1 MVPEI
6 TDDQS
11 DVFALLSD
19 PAVHGLARGACVKR
33 IDTHGAVVFLAG
45 DDVYKV
51 KRAVRFAFM
60 DFSTLEKRR
69 AACENEIR
77 VNRANAPALY
87 LGTIPIRR
95 TQGLQ
100 LGGEAGDIVE
110 WAVHL
115 RRFDETATL
124 DLLAERGN
132 IDFEC
137 VAELADIILAA
148 HDRAPPRDHAATRV
162 FKRRFEDTFEGL
174 ARAADIFPAQEAA
187 DLRQR
192 FVVALAKVEA
202 LLVARE
208 AQGKVRHCH
217 GDLHLCNIVL
227 VDNHP
232 VLFGAIEFDEGLA
245 TCDILYDLAF
255 LLMDLWQRGLHA
267 HANLLFNRYMSHCKT
282 PAEELAGLGAL
293 PLFLTQRAAIRAR
306 VTANLA
312 GLHAPHRAA
321 LVQDAQRFFAAARD
335 FLESQ
340 SLHLV
345 AVGGLSGSGKSTLA
359 RQLAAAIG
367 RAPGALHLRSDVERK
382 TMFGVGE
389 FEQLPKAAYEPEVS
403 ANVYERMRLLAETAL
418 QAGHS
423 VIVDA
428 VHAKVEE
435 RDAVAAIARQTG
447 ATFTGLWL
455 EAPVD
460 VRASR
465 VTERKGDA
473 SDADASVVKTQAEW
487 DLGAMTWTRLQ
498 VGAPID
504 DLVREALG
512 IVGP

>member
-232 VLFGAIEFDEGLA
+232 VLFDAIEFDEGLA

-282 PAEELAGLGAL
+282 PAEERAGLGAL